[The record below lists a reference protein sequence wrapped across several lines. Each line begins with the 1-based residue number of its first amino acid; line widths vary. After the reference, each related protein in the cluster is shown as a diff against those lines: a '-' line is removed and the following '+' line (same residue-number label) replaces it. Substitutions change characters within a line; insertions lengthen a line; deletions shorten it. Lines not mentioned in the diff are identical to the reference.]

1 MGRVAGRRRK
11 CGKSCLKRR
20 AGAKRL
26 IAPALRGSYRGSVK
40 TLLCASRNK
49 LALLTLLAAA
59 SCSSYDQLIEKDQ
72 LCQQKW
78 ADLEANLQR
87 RADLIPNLVATVKAA
102 AAQEQ
107 NTLTKVAEARASATS
122 IHLSVE
128 DTQDPAKMA
137 QFQAAQDQLKG
148 ALSRLLV
155 VQEQYPDLKSNGNF
169 KDLQVQLEATENR
182 ILRAREEYNRAVGEY
197 NAELGKVRGK
207 VIQRATGGTFKTR
220 PYFAAS
226 AGSDVVPKVNF

>member
-1 MGRVAGRRRK
+1 MV
-11 CGKSCLKRR
+11 LW
-20 AGAKRL
+20 
-26 IAPALRGSYRGSVK
+26 
-40 TLLCASRNK
+40 
-49 LALLTLLAAA
+49 AAA
-59 SCSSYDQLIEKDQ
+59 SCASYDQLIEKDQ
-72 LCQQKW
+72 ACQMKW

-107 NTLTKVAEARASATS
+107 TTLTKIAEARASATS
-122 IHLSVE
+122 IHLTAE

-137 QFQAAQDQLKG
+137 AFQAAQDQLKG

-169 KDLQVQLEATENR
+169 RDLQVQLEATENR
-182 ILRAREEYNRAVGEY
+182 ILRAREEYNRVVGEY
-197 NAELGKVRGK
+197 NSELGKVKGK
-207 VIQRATGGTFKTR
+207 IIKRATGGTFMPR

-226 AGSDVVPKVNF
+226 AGSEVAPKVNF